1 MSDLHSYTDFLHEL
15 KVNFCD
21 FPQMVSIETYAI
33 CNAACG
39 FCPYPN
45 LSRKGEL
52 MPDDLIEKI
61 IMDLTDIPAYHNFQ
75 INLSRINEPFL
86 DHRIFDIARTI
97 NEKLPQASLVFFS
110 NGSPLNDLNIEKLAS
125 LKNVSRLNISLN
137 EYEAH
142 EYNSVMGLPFDRTLS
157 VLTALHSAKLNGP
170 IYFPITC
177 SRVGDGSDRDDVF
190 KIWVKSNFPAFNVE
204 VSNRSDWLGLVDGKS
219 GKVPDVGCSQ
229 WFKLH
234 FLSNG
239 REAFCCIDAE
249 GKYGKGDARKGHVLE
264 IYNSPERRDMRQK
277 NSRVDHDLCG
287 KCPLLS

>member
-1 MSDLHSYTDFLHEL
+1 MGELHSYKDFLQKL
-15 KVNFCD
+15 KVNFYD
-21 FPQMVSIETYAI
+21 LPQTVSIETYAI
-33 CNAACG
+33 CNASCG

-61 IMDLTDIPAYHNFQ
+61 VTDLTDIPPSHYFE

-86 DHRIFDIARTI
+86 DHRIFDIARTMHRR
-97 NEKLPQASLVFFS
+97 LPQAALVFFS
-110 NGSPLNDLNIEKLAS
+110 NGSPLNDTNIKNLAS

-137 EYEAH
+137 EYEADQ
-142 EYNSVMGLPFDRTLS
+142 YTNVMGLPFKRTVS
-157 VLTALHSAKLNGP
+157 VLQALHSAKLNGH

-177 SRVGDGSDRDDVF
+177 SRVGDGSERDDSF
-190 KIWVKSNFPAFNVE
+190 KIWVQTNFPAFSAQ
-204 VSNRSDWLGLVDGKS
+204 VSNRSDWLGLVERQS
-219 GKVPDVGCSQ
+219 GNVPDVGCSQ

-249 GKYGKGDARKGHVLE
+249 GQYGKGDARECHVLE
-264 IYNSPERRDMRQK
+264 IYNTPDRRVMRQK
-277 NSRVDHDLCG
+277 NTRLGHDLCG